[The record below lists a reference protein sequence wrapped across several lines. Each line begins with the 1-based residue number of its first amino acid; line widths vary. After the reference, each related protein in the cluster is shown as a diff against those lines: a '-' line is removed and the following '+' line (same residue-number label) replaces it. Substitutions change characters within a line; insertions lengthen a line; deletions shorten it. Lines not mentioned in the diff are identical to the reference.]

1 MSLPTREQAKLA
13 GYENYPEYIQKW
25 LATNRDKLPSEP
37 KPAEVERIINEYRVL
52 EFMRPVGDKPAEK
65 RDLIARFFR
74 GEFDRNTPRH
84 WLLRISDGEHFKN
97 SYPFRLW
104 GVNSTVGA
112 GGKLTRE
119 AIPGDVVWFVRAA
132 SHGLIVAA
140 AEFTRAVERGQSQ
153 LTNEQLG
160 WTKQA
165 GVWDYEIHY
174 DKFINLTA
182 CGICTSLKTQSSVTR
197 FNPEKIAPNLPE
209 LYVWIKRLRGMR
221 EEIW

>member
-13 GYENYPEYIQKW
+13 GYENYSEYIQKW
-25 LATNRDKLPSEP
+25 LASNRDKLPTEP
-37 KPAEVERIINEYRVL
+37 KPADFDRIINDYNIL
-52 EFMRPVGDKPAEK
+52 EFMRPVGDKSTDK

-74 GEFDRNTPRH
+74 GEFDRSIPRH

-119 AIPGDVVWFVRAA
+119 AVPGDVLWFVRAA

-140 AEFTRAVERGQSQ
+140 AEFTRAVERNKSQ

-160 WTKQA
+160 WVHQQNI
-165 GVWDYEIHY
+165 WDYEIHY
-174 DKFINLTA
+174 EKFVNLTA
-182 CGICTSLKTQSSVTR
+182 CKICTNLKGQRSVSR
-197 FNPEKIAPNLPE
+197 YIPEKITPNLPE
-209 LYVWIKRLRGMR
+209 LYTWITRLRGMQV
-221 EEIW
+221 EIW